1 MSQLPQRPFIPSA
14 SADAGSRG
22 TPAVAFHLAPPFVHG
37 QTVLSQNAEEFVRPI
52 EDFLD
57 LGDGER
63 EIASESNA
71 FDYSRASVAVAD
83 DLPPIEHFTDPLP
96 PVDGFAADRL
106 TPTIEASN
114 YYESEAPVQ
123 PMATEPV
130 QSAAEEDSG
139 WVETEW
145 QQFDWNG
152 AAALGDAS
160 DPAASDE
167 WSRTDWETSPPPRD
181 VRETAAQAIASA
193 LDQIAERI
201 RKGELIVPPPAAVT
215 DPTAIAAT
223 LAALLGVRH

>member
-1 MSQLPQRPFIPSA
+1 MPQPLERPFIPSG
-14 SADAGSRG
+14 SAGAG
-22 TPAVAFHLAPPFVHG
+22 TPATSTVAFHLTPPFVHG
-37 QTVLSQNAEEFVRPI
+37 QVPSQNAEELVRPI

-57 LGDGER
+57 AGDGE
-63 EIASESNA
+63 IAGESNA

-96 PVDGFAADRL
+96 PVDGFAPEWQP
-106 TPTIEASN
+106 PTIEASA
-114 YYESEAPVQ
+114 YYESETLVEPSSA
-123 PMATEPV
+123 EPV
-130 QSAAEEDSG
+130 QSGTEDDSG
-139 WVETEW
+139 WIETEW
-145 QQFDWNG
+145 QQFDWNA